1 MRGSWR
7 FARKI
12 VVGTLGVVLLL
23 VGIAGL
29 VLPGPGLLIMFAGVA
44 VLALEFEWAERRV
57 DFIRDKAMDAAEYG
71 VATWPRIMVSLAG
84 AVGVVIAGVVWIV
97 NPNIPEIWIVG
108 PKLPF
113 AGIGTG
119 IGMEVSALIAFFLL
133 GYSYRRFH
141 NDANRFGKKRNRVDS
156 Q

>member
-12 VVGTLGVVLLL
+12 LFAALGVLLLL

-44 VLALEFEWAERRV
+44 VLALEFEWAARRV

-71 VATWPRIMVSLAG
+71 VANWFRILISAAG
-84 AVGVVIAGVVWIV
+84 AVGVFIAGIVWIID
-97 NPNIPEIWIVG
+97 PTIPEVWIIG
-108 PKLPF
+108 NHLPF
-113 AGIGTG
+113 GGVVTG
-119 IGMEVSALIAFFLL
+119 VSMIASSFIAFFLL

-141 NDANRFGKKRNRVDS
+141 KENRFRKAKAVGPT
-156 Q
+156 

>member
-7 FARKI
+7 FARR
-12 VVGTLGVVLLL
+12 VALGGVGTILVL

-44 VLALEFEWAERRV
+44 VLSLEFEWAERRV
-57 DFIRDKAMDAAEYG
+57 DYIRDKAMDAAEYG
-71 VATWPRIMVSLAG
+71 VATWPRILLSAAG
-84 AVGVVIAGVVWIV
+84 AIGVVIAGVIWIV
-97 NPNIPEIWIVG
+97 NPTIPEIWIIG

-119 IGMEVSALIAFFLL
+119 IGMEISALIAFFLL

-141 NDANRFGKKRNRVDS
+141 KENRFRKPRNKSVDTT
-156 Q
+156 

>member
-12 VVGTLGVVLLL
+12 LIGTVGVVLLC
-23 VGIAGL
+23 VGVAGL

-57 DFIRDKAMDAAEYG
+57 DFIRDRAMDAAEYG
-71 VATWPRIMVSLAG
+71 VATWPRILISAAG
-84 AVGVVIAGVVWIV
+84 ALGVAIAGVVWMV
-97 NPNIPEIWIVG
+97 NPTIPEIWIIG

-113 AGIGTG
+113 GGMGTG
-119 IGMEVSALIAFFLL
+119 VGMEVSSLIAFYLL

-141 NDANRFGKKRNRVDS
+141 HNNRFRKKNHIDS
-156 Q
+156 P